1 MSDREPRF
9 VDRAHWYQVLAIVGP
24 LIATML
30 GGTWYLSQALATN
43 EEADM
48 RRAAALS
55 ERVAIAEAQI
65 QSFASVNARLDALTE
80 SIASL
85 RVELAKTQKD
95 K

>member
-1 MSDREPRF
+1 MSEREPRA
-9 VDRAHWYQVLAIVGP
+9 VDKAHWYQVLAIVGP
-24 LIATML
+24 LFATML

-43 EEADM
+43 EESDI
-48 RRAAALS
+48 RRSAALS

-65 QSFASVNARLDALTE
+65 HEFASVNSRLDALTE
-80 SIASL
+80 AIASL